1 MRLLQLGGGHAAGID
16 GPVVTAAAREGDPA
30 AIRCFDIVGSWLGAG
45 LADLAAILD
54 PGCFV
59 IGGGVSDAG
68 SLLLDPARAAF
79 QRGLTG
85 RAYRQFAEVRLA
97 ELGPDA
103 GLIGA
108 ADLARIDL
116 GLAELRPA

>member
-1 MRLLQLGGGHAAGID
+1 MISRPVISHRAWLARLA
-16 GPVVTAAAREGDPA
+16 
-30 AIRCFDIVGSWLGAG
+30 WLGAG

-59 IGGGVSDAG
+59 IGGGVSEAG
-68 SLLLDPARAAF
+68 NLLLDPAIAAYEN
-79 QRGLTG
+79 GLTG
-85 RAYRQFAEVRLA
+85 RTHREFADVRLA

-108 ADLARIDL
+108 ADLARI
-116 GLAELRPA
+116 G